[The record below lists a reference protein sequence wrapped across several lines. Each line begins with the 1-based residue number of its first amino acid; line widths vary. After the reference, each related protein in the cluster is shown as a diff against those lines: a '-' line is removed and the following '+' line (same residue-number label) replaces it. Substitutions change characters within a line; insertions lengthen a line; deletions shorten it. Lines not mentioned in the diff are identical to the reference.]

1 MALHNSYGVKGQST
15 GIGTPSLTGH
25 TLSFVWTN
33 NVLAGALGYPYPSIT
48 WMPTPTEYRAQFD
61 ADYRLTAQSIYH
73 NKATDG
79 SDLGFNWVSST
90 AQVPRPHAPGN
101 VRVVAGVP

>member
-1 MALHNSYGVKGQST
+1 
-15 GIGTPSLTGH
+15 
-25 TLSFVWTN
+25 
-33 NVLAGALGYPYPSIT
+33 
-48 WMPTPTEYRAQFD
+48 MPTPTEYRAQFD